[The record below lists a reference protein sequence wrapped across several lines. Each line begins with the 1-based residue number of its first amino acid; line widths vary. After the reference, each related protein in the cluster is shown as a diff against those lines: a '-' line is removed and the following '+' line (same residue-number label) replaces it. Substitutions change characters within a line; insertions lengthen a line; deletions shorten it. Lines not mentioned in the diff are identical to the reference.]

1 MTGRDA
7 FRGVAVGVLA
17 ALVAATSA
25 DAAMKVAATGPA
37 SVFAGD
43 SLAVKVIVTN

>member
-7 FRGVAVGVLA
+7 IRGVAVGVLA

-25 DAAMKVAATGPA
+25 DAAMKVAKPTGPG
-37 SVFAGD
+37 VRDRG
-43 SLAVKVIVTN
+43 